1 MLPCVT
7 PRDSPNYNILISSSE
22 NSTGEENSSDDQL
35 GQIKDLPENLEAC
48 CVSDS
53 EPEVNTPN
61 ACPNTIRKTVYITED
76 CVYCGKIRT
85 ISQVIPNLA
94 SLDNVP
100 KNLHIKILIATY
112 TYLFFHSLM
121 LIKKN
126 KYQKKKFL

>member
-1 MLPCVT
+1 MRPCVS

-22 NSTGEENSSDDQL
+22 NSTGEENLSDDQF

-85 ISQVIPNLA
+85 VSQVIPKLA
-94 SLDNVP
+94 AFFGLCSKKSSDKDFNC
-100 KNLHIKILIATY
+100 NI
-112 TYLFFHSLM
+112 YLFIFSQSYV
-121 LIKKN
+121 N
-126 KYQKKKFL
+126 